1 MTETQVP
8 ALDRAMYQRAARA
21 VLTHSLITENYPDT
35 QTLSLVRRWAVPLR
49 ADLARLFD
57 YRLELT
63 PTTARLFRVRDA
75 LDASQP
81 AMAGAE
87 RGPRRSTAAGT
98 PAWRWPSPCWAG
110 PGCRSRC
117 PSWPSG

>member
-1 MTETQVP
+1 MAADTEVP

-21 VLTHSLITENYPDT
+21 VLSNSLITEHYPDT
-35 QTLSLVRRWAVPLR
+35 TTLALIRRWAVPLR
-49 ADLARLFD
+49 SDMLRLFD

-81 AMAGAE
+81 AMAGANE
-87 RGPRRSTAAGT
+87 DRPFDRRRYACLAPVIAGL
-98 PAWRWPSPCWAG
+98 G
-110 PGCRSRC
+110 RSGLQ
-117 PSWPSG
+117 S